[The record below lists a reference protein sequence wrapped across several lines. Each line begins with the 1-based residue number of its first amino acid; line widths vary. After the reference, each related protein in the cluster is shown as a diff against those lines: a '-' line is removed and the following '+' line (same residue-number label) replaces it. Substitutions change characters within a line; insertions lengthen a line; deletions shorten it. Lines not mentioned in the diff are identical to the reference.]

1 MTINKSQGQTMH
13 YVGIYLPEPVFT
25 HGQLYVGMSRNRD
38 PDKISIC
45 VDDPK
50 EPTQTANIVFKE
62 VLEE

>member
-1 MTINKSQGQTMH
+1 MH